1 MGNSFEQHGITHL
14 SASTL
19 NLFSNCLGVFVL
31 EKLLGRRGGV
41 GCAAHRGTAA
51 EAGIV
56 KGLLDPTASI
66 EECQKFAAQEYAR
79 LTALSTD
86 PNRAKEGEAVRGI
99 VAQGIEALRPYGI
112 PTHTQRKIELRV
124 PELPIPI
131 IGYTDVEW
139 EDKGILVDIK
149 TQLRLSSE
157 ITESHAR
164 QVSIY
169 KGAISDNLDARIAYI
184 TPQKFAVYQLENH
197 RDHLKAVVAIAKTLE
212 RFLSLSKDPK
222 ELAGLVAP
230 DFGSFYFNNPD
241 IRRAGFEVWGY

>member
-1 MGNSFEQHGITHL
+1 MGNSFEQHGIHHL
-14 SASTL
+14 SASSTA
-19 NLFSNCLGVFVL
+19 LFSNCLAVFLL
-31 EKLLGRRGGV
+31 EKLMGKRGGV

-66 EECQKFAAQEYAR
+66 EDCQKHASQEYAR

-86 PNRAKEGEAVRGI
+86 LNRAKEGEAVKGI

-139 EDKGILVDIK
+139 EDKGILIDIK
-149 TQLRLSSE
+149 TQLRLASE
-157 ITESHAR
+157 ITETHAR

-169 KGAISDNLDARIAYI
+169 KAAISDNLDARIAYI
-184 TPQKFAVYQLENH
+184 TDKKHAVYQLENY
-197 RDHLKAVVAIAKTLE
+197 REHLKAVISIAKTME
-212 RFLSLSKDPK
+212 RFLALSKDPK

-230 DFGSFYFNNPD
+230 DFSSFYFNNPQT
-241 IRRAGFEVWGY
+241 RRDAFEVWGY